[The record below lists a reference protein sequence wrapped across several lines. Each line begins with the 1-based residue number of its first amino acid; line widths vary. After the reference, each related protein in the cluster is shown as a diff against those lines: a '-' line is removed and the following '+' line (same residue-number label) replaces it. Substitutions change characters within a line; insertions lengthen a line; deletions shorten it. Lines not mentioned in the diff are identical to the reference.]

1 MKDTA
6 TNNEG
11 YVKMKNA
18 TLLLSL
24 SLALGAATG
33 CVSRPVVDDSRLDY
47 AATTTRIEAQDIRRT
62 VEAMAE
68 SLISD
73 PGVLEATG
81 GARPVLDIEP
91 MKNRS
96 QMIVDMQSITDSV
109 RTRLIRSR
117 LFRFVDRST
126 AGADIAIMDEQAQ
139 LGLTD
144 PRKAVRPG
152 QQTAAQMYLTGSLT
166 DIVNRVGNRSDH
178 YYKFNMILKDLR
190 TGEIVWTDEKEIRKV
205 AHRPYL

>member
-1 MKDTA
+1 MNKIAGITA
-6 TNNEG
+6 AAL
-11 YVKMKNA
+11 VA
-18 TLLLSL
+18 
-24 SLALGAATG
+24 ALGAGCAAPRVYESELDRRATSSG
-33 CVSRPVVDDSRLDY
+33 
-47 AATTTRIEAQDIRRT
+47 IEPQDIRRT
-62 VEAMAE
+62 VEKMAE

-73 PGVLEATG
+73 PGVLDATG

-96 QMIVDMQSITDSV
+96 QMIVDMQSVTDSI

-144 PRKAVRPG
+144 PSKAVRPG

-166 DIVNRVGNRSDH
+166 DMVTRVGRTTDH
-178 YYKFNMILKDLR
+178 YFKFTMILKDLR
-190 TGEIVWTDEKEIRKV
+190 TGEIVWTDEQEIRKV
-205 AHRPYL
+205 ANRPWL

>member
-1 MKDTA
+1 MKKHTGEYTIRTA
-6 TNNEG
+6 
-11 YVKMKNA
+11 
-18 TLLLSL
+18 
-24 SLALGAATG
+24 LAVIVCRAARACLKLAG
-33 CVSRPVVDDSRLDY
+33 
-47 AATTTRIEAQDIRRT
+47 Q
-62 VEAMAE
+62 
-68 SLISD
+68 
-73 PGVLEATG
+73 
-81 GARPVLDIEP
+81 
-91 MKNRS
+91 
-96 QMIVDMQSITDSV
+96 
-109 RTRLIRSR
+109 
-117 LFRFVDRST
+117 
-126 AGADIAIMDEQAQ
+126 GADIAIMDEQAQ